1 MTGATGGYE
10 ARGSQAAGI
19 YGLIVTAAVLA
30 SAGAHLR
37 TAALELAVFVTLI
50 VYWLA
55 EEYAQLVEHA
65 RAGHLPTWSHIRS
78 ALATKWP
85 MVSASY
91 IPLLALLV
99 ARVAGASS
107 TSSAY
112 VALAATV
119 LMLIYYGWSAARA
132 SGLRGSALV
141 IMTSAAGALGMLM
154 ILLKAVIVHS
164 H

>member
-1 MTGATGGYE
+1 MRA
-10 ARGSQAAGI
+10 SQRRHASGI

-30 SAGAHLR
+30 SAGGHLR
-37 TAALELAVFVTLI
+37 TVALELAVVVTLV

-65 RAGHLPTWSHIRS
+65 SAGHLPTWPHVRA
-78 ALATKWP
+78 ALGAKWP

-91 IPLLALLV
+91 IPLLALV
-99 ARVAGASS
+99 AARLFGASS
-107 TSSAY
+107 TNAAY
-112 VALAATV
+112 AALAVTV
-119 LMLIYYGWSAARA
+119 AMLIYYGWSAGHA

-141 IMTSAAGALGMLM
+141 IMTSAAGALGVVM
-154 ILLKAVIVHS
+154 ILLKVVIAHL